1 MALESGT
8 YIKDLV
14 STNPSGTDAIS
25 QGDDHL
31 RLIKSVL
38 QNSFPSTNDSPIIPE
53 VEGNLDKY
61 LHVNS
66 DGTATEWSELP
77 PIPPTPVISGN
88 GYFERSII
96 QYDTASQIKMGSGS
110 YELTDGSDP
119 KTYYWNSEL
128 TFVLGSG
135 GSNSSSSAVGT
146 DQWQY
151 IYMDESAISAS
162 PLVASSFL
170 NSTTAPTYSQSKH
183 AWYNGSDRCIFAV
196 YINGDGEIMKFYA
209 NGTDHVSWDNDLVV
223 LSAYPVTGNAFTPFT
238 VNYVPAF
245 SSEAE
250 MTWQMQSDPGSNL
263 ACSWFWRTGGSTSDG
278 HKLGITE
285 HGNSGGYDES
295 HISKS
300 IRGYVAESIT
310 DTTKTAEYKAVSAV
324 QLQDLDVFV
333 VGWYLPKGI

>member
-38 QNSFPSTNDSPIIPE
+38 QNSFPSNSDAPIIPDMAGN
-53 VEGNLDKY
+53 EGKNLQ
-61 LHVNS
+61 VNS
-66 DGTATEWSELP
+66 DASSAEWVEP
-77 PIPPTPVISGN
+77 PEMPVILN
-88 GYFERSII
+88 PGYLERAII
-96 QYDTASQIKMGSGS
+96 QYDTASQIKIGSGS
-110 YELTDGSDP
+110 YQLDDGVDP

-135 GSNSSSSAVGT
+135 GSNSSSSALGT

-151 IYMDESAISAS
+151 VYMDESAISAS
-162 PLVASSFL
+162 PLVASSFI
-170 NSTTAPTYSQSKH
+170 NSTTAPTYSQPKH
-183 AWYNGSDRCIFAV
+183 GWYNGNDRCIFAV
-196 YINGDGEIMKFYA
+196 YINGNGDIMKFYA
-209 NGTDHVSWDNDLVV
+209 NGTDHVSWDNDL
-223 LSAYPVTGNAFTPFT
+223 SIFTAYPVTNNTFINFP
-238 VNYVPAF
+238 VYYVPAF

-250 MTWQMQSDPGSNL
+250 MTFQMQSDPGSNL

-285 HGNSGGYDES
+285 HGNSAYDES

-300 IRGYVAESIT
+300 VRGYVAQNIT
-310 DTTKTAEYKAVSAV
+310 DTTKSAEYKAVSAI